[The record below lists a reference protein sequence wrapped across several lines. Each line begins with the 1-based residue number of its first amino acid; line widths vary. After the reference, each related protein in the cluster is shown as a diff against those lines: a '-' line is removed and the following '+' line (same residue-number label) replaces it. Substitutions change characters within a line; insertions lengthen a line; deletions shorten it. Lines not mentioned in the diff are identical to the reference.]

1 MADFQEFIPARRRG
15 VILHTSLLLLFMT
28 ASGGFLL
35 LAMAQENRG
44 FFILYLVGCIGTFLP
59 IPLLIYRLFTLLRA
73 KYIVDR
79 DGLHIQW
86 GLRTEDIPMQD
97 IEWMRTV
104 VEMPYDVPLPRF
116 SVQGSIIGLQHSE
129 ELGKL
134 EFVASDSRNL
144 ILVACRSKVLVIS
157 PRDMDGFQHT
167 FDRFAEMGSITPI
180 QPHSANVELLLSG
193 ILKDRYTRSFILGGL
208 FLSICL
214 LLAASF
220 IVPARVTIFL
230 GFDPSSGISESAPSE
245 RLLLLPLFSLLMLV
259 LDVALGAYLFRKEN
273 FRIASYFVFAS
284 SLILPLS
291 FVLLILFHVL

>member
-15 VILHTSLLLLFMT
+15 VILHTSLLMLFMT
-28 ASGGFLL
+28 ASVGFLL
-35 LAMAQENRG
+35 LSMAQENRG

-97 IEWMRTV
+97 IEWIRTV
-104 VEMPYDVPLPRF
+104 AEMPYDVPLPRF

-157 PRDMDGFQHT
+157 PGDMDGFQHT
-167 FDRFAEMGSITPI
+167 FDRFAEMGSIIPI
-180 QPHSANVELLLSG
+180 QPLSANVELLLSG

-208 FLSICL
+208 FLSISL

-220 IVPARVTIFL
+220 IVPVRDTISL
-230 GFDPSSGISESAPSE
+230 GFDPSSGISESAPAE

-291 FVLLILFHVL
+291 FILLILFHVL

>member
-104 VEMPYDVPLPRF
+104 AEMPYDVPLPRF

-157 PRDMDGFQHT
+157 PGDMDGFQHT

-180 QPHSANVELLLSG
+180 QPLSANVELLLSG

-208 FLSICL
+208 FLSISL

-220 IVPARVTIFL
+220 IVPARDTISL
-230 GFDPSSGISESAPSE
+230 GFDPSSGISESAPAE

-273 FRIASYFVFAS
+273 FRMASYFVFAS

-291 FVLLILFHVL
+291 FILLVLFHVL

>member
-73 KYIVDR
+73 KYVIDR

-86 GLRTEDIPMQD
+86 GLRTEDIPMRD

-104 VEMPYDVPLPRF
+104 AEMPYDVPLPRF

-157 PRDMDGFQHT
+157 PGDMDGFQHT

-180 QPHSANVELLLSG
+180 QPHSANAELLLSG

-208 FLSICL
+208 SLSISL

-220 IVPARVTIFL
+220 IVPARDTISL
-230 GFDPSSGISESAPSE
+230 GFDPSSGITESAPAE